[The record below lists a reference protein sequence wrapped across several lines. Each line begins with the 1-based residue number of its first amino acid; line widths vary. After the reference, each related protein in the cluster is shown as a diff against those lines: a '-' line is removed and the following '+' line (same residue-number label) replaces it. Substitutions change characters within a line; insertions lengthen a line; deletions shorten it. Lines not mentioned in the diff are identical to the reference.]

1 MRDVSLYLIIITLL
15 LSSSRR
21 TFWDGQRLC
30 ITHTISYIHHISLHS
45 STGPRVAS
53 RIVMT
58 PFSMIEAKLAL
69 HVRLVNVKGTLD
81 GLYEG
86 FT

>member
-1 MRDVSLYLIIITLL
+1 
-15 LSSSRR
+15 
-21 TFWDGQRLC
+21 
-30 ITHTISYIHHISLHS
+30 
-45 STGPRVAS
+45 
-53 RIVMT
+53 MT
-58 PFSMIEAKLAL
+58 PFSMIEANLAL